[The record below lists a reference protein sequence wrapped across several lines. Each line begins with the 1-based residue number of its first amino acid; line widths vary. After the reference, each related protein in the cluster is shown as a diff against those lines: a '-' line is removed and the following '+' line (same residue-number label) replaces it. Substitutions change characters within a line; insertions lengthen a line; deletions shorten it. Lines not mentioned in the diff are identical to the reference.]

1 MRSRK
6 ILLLLPALIIIL
18 TVSVMV
24 ALPSNIFADVVV
36 RHDTTVVTTTTVD
49 TVRQGD
55 TIWPGQIINKSNYPA
70 VQPYLSPGNYEL
82 VRQGM
87 PLRVVPS
94 TRLDWP
100 PPYLAATEK
109 YSPQCSLGSD
119 GSLNGYVAGLPFPLM
134 DPNDPYIATKIIWN
148 YTYRPMHSDDADIRY
163 PEIATYSPY
172 GDEPVNYVSMGHM
185 AFYNNVGRVEVPP
198 IPTDPDARASGIRSK
213 FAMFPFIEPSAM
225 HGYGLLRFRYLDTHK
240 ADDIWMYNRE
250 SRRLRRETESS
261 QSDVISATPAFSGNP
276 GSPMG
281 GVVMAPTAA
290 FANNLDSDSIFG
302 FSANPANYSY
312 RFLGERRMLAPVHTL
327 RVSEAACSSDNHLRC
342 MENWEIRR
350 LYVIEA
356 HARPNTN
363 MTIPTRILY
372 VDSEGW
378 FIPASDQ
385 YDRDDRLWKT
395 LVNFITYDDRAAP
408 GARIA
413 VYPYKRFFQVGMIDA
428 DLESGYTSVASM
440 PGPHAPGPDSWY
452 VNMGAVDNSFFTT
465 GNLEVASNR
474 P

>member
-1 MRSRK
+1 MRSQK
-6 ILLLLPALIIIL
+6 ILLLLPALIVVL
-18 TVSVMV
+18 MVS
-24 ALPSNIFADVVV
+24 LPSNVFADVVI
-36 RHDTTVVTTTTVD
+36 RHDTTVVTTTVD

-55 TIWPGQIINKSNYPA
+55 TIWPGEIITTSNYPA

-109 YSPQCSLGSD
+109 YASQCSLGPD
-119 GSLNGYVAGLPFPLM
+119 GALNGYVAGLPFPLM
-134 DPNDPYIATKIIWN
+134 DPNDPWIATKIIWN

-163 PEIATYSPY
+163 PEIATYSPNSD
-172 GDEPVNYVSMGHM
+172 GPVNYVSMGHM

-198 IPTDPDARASGIRSK
+198 MPTDPDARASGIRSK
-213 FAMFPFIEPSAM
+213 FAMFPFVEPSSM
-225 HGYGLLRFRYLDTHK
+225 HGYGLLRFRYLDTHR

-250 SRRLRRETESS
+250 TRRLRRETESS

-281 GVVMAPTAA
+281 GVVIAPTAA

-327 RVSEAACSSDNHLRC
+327 RVSEAACSGDNHMRC

-350 LYVIEA
+350 MYVIEA
-356 HARPNTN
+356 NARPNTN

-378 FIPASDQ
+378 FITASDQ
-385 YDRDDRLWKT
+385 YDRNDRLWKT

-408 GARIA
+408 NARVA
-413 VYPYKRFFQVGMIDA
+413 VYPYKRFFQVSMIDA

-465 GNLEVASNR
+465 ANLEIASNR

>member
-1 MRSRK
+1 MIYKFKSK
-6 ILLLLPALIIIL
+6 A
-18 TVSVMV
+18 
-24 ALPSNIFADVVV
+24 AGDVIMM
-36 RHDTTVVTTTTVD
+36 
-49 TVRQGD
+49 G
-55 TIWPGQIINKSNYPA
+55 
-70 VQPYLSPGNYEL
+70 
-82 VRQGM
+82 
-87 PLRVVPS
+87 
-94 TRLDWP
+94 
-100 PPYLAATEK
+100 
-109 YSPQCSLGSD
+109 
-119 GSLNGYVAGLPFPLM
+119 
-134 DPNDPYIATKIIWN
+134 PN
-148 YTYRPMHSDDADIRY
+148 
-163 PEIATYSPY
+163 
-172 GDEPVNYVSMGHM
+172 GDEVLRTIGKAP
-185 AFYNNVGRVEVPP
+185 APK
-198 IPTDPDARASGIRSK
+198 GI
-213 FAMFPFIEPSAM
+213 IEPSAM